1 MANLSRK
8 LLQELLIDH
17 MKQTRNKRATMAGM
31 EMFYNLIM
39 EKRPDCKKMKPPTF
53 RKFVRGCS
61 TTVGSW
67 IAMRHEAD
75 GTEIFY
81 LTVKLCPMDKSK
93 INRILCSWLNRDHRC
108 G

>member
-17 MKQTRNKRATMAGM
+17 MEQTRNKRATMAGM
-31 EMFYNLIM
+31 EQFYTLIM
-39 EKRPDCKKMKPPTF
+39 EKREDYKKMEPPTF
-53 RKFVRGCS
+53 RKFIRGCS

-67 IAMRHEAD
+67 ISMRHEPD

-81 LTVKLCPMDKSK
+81 LTVKLCPMDKNK
-93 INRILCSWLNRDHRC
+93 INQVLCNLLHKEHRC